1 MQHLYHPRRGA
12 GHGDGYALIR
22 AIREREQGRSQRTV
36 AIAIS
41 GFAAR
46 QDREAAL
53 RAGYDD
59 HFPKPLHLES
69 LLDRVRKLETEHG
82 AAGSAG

>member
-1 MQHLYHPRRGA
+1 M
-12 GHGDGYALIR
+12 
-22 AIREREQGRSQRTV
+22 

-46 QDREAAL
+46 QDREAAI

-59 HFPKPLHLES
+59 HLAKPLHLEA
-69 LLDRVRKLETEHG
+69 LLERVRKLEG
-82 AAGSAG
+82 APAKS